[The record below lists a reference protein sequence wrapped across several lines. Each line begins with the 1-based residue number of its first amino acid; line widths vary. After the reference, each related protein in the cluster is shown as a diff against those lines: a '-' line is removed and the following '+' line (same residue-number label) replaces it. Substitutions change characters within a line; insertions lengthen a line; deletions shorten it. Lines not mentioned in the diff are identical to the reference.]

1 MTANVIFIIDRSG
14 SMGGLESDTIGGFNG
29 FIADQKLSSPDALL
43 TTILFDDTYRV
54 LHNNLRIADVP
65 VMTRKEYYVG
75 NSTALYDAMG
85 KTIKNI
91 EQKVLLSKELIDKV
105 IFVITTDGQ
114 ENASKEYTRQAIQ
127 DMVRYCRESYG
138 WEFLFLGANIDAFAT
153 GRGLGINY
161 TSQYTA
167 NEIGTQSLYSTVSN
181 TVKGFMS
188 SSKIDEDWNKDVK

>member
-29 FIADQKLSSPDALL
+29 FIKDQKESSPDALL
-43 TTILFDDTYRV
+43 TTVLFDDTYKV
-54 LHNNLRIADVP
+54 LHNNVRISDVP
-65 VMTRKEYYVG
+65 EMTRKEYYVG

-91 EQKVLLSKELIDKV
+91 EQKVLLSTEVIDKV

-114 ENASKEYTRQAIQ
+114 ENSSREYTRQAVQ
-127 DMVRYCRESYG
+127 DMVKYCREHYG

-153 GRGLGINY
+153 GRSLGINY

-167 NEIGTQSLYSTVSN
+167 NEVGTQSLYQTVSK
-181 TVKGFMS
+181 TVSGYVS
-188 SSKIDEDWNKDVK
+188 STKIDEDWNKDVK